1 MSHDA
6 ELIAKAISALQQKPD
21 YLKDYVLPFVI
32 ALFGALLGGLSAV
45 RISKRQELKNIARD
59 NFVAANQVFVLAH
72 GCLAKLVAIK
82 SNYEHIS
89 SDVPLVRAGEFP
101 TIVTK
106 LEDVKFNAHELFFIR
121 TRPTAN
127 KSLWQKIK
135 WTFLYRILRRK
146 IKQPSIDELRKSWRN
161 VVKIGAMFENY
172 NQVMEL
178 LRKRNHIN
186 ERVKEVMAQIG
197 IMEYREVNL
206 VRKMLGDELCGGF
219 VDITESTISLTDYVL
234 DELHQFLLAFP
245 KIAESNIELS
255 KIKEW
260 GHLPTYHN
268 KQQAFLNCLKPI
280 VKPNYKTMA
289 EYTGMTEATVIKKYN
304 YEAN

>member
-6 ELIAKAISALQQKPD
+6 ELIAKAISALQPKPD

-121 TRPTAN
+121 TRP
-127 KSLWQKIK
+127 
-135 WTFLYRILRRK
+135 
-146 IKQPSIDELRKSWRN
+146 D
-161 VVKIGAMFENY
+161 
-172 NQVMEL
+172 L
-178 LRKRNHIN
+178 LP
-186 ERVKEVMAQIG
+186 V
-197 IMEYREVNL
+197 
-206 VRKMLGDELCGGF
+206 
-219 VDITESTISLTDYVL
+219 
-234 DELHQFLLAFP
+234 
-245 KIAESNIELS
+245 
-255 KIKEW
+255 
-260 GHLPTYHN
+260 
-268 KQQAFLNCLKPI
+268 
-280 VKPNYKTMA
+280 
-289 EYTGMTEATVIKKYN
+289 
-304 YEAN
+304 